1 MNTDD
6 PLEDFPDGIR
16 ADSMIDADNANDGL
30 VESTDPDDAQGRGDN
45 AIAVKEVEGLS
56 QGQIV
61 WRRFVRHKGAMIGM
75 SVVLLIAIFAFSA
88 MGFGPVEGWWQ
99 YQDPLRTHS
108 MLNNGHP
115 TLTMPVWLGGEGFAL
130 GDHPFG
136 QDNIGTDYFAAVMAG
151 IKTSLVVMV
160 VLGITVLIVGVAI
173 GALAGYYR
181 NKVDLW
187 LMRLTDLII
196 VLPTIV
202 IGAVLGRLLAVA
214 PDKFGWTYET
224 TQAIYRNM
232 PVLLAIV
239 LGLIL
244 WPSMARLVRGDFMTL
259 RTREFVDSARV
270 AGASDWRI
278 ITKHILPNAMGVIIV
293 NLSLI
298 MSQSVVL
305 ETALSFLGFGIT
317 APNISLGRLI
327 SDNQGAFQ
335 TRPWLFWWPGL
346 FIILIALCVNFIGDG
361 LRDAFDPR
369 GKRLPSKKEMLK
381 ASIKSSPTNTELDE
395 AVAELI
401 EDETDAPA
409 GTPAETTVP
418 GPQNATTAN
427 DARDNT
433 QEGVEDNG

>member
-1 MNTDD
+1 
-6 PLEDFPDGIR
+6 
-16 ADSMIDADNANDGL
+16 
-30 VESTDPDDAQGRGDN
+30 
-45 AIAVKEVEGLS
+45 
-56 QGQIV
+56 
-61 WRRFVRHKGAMIGM
+61 
-75 SVVLLIAIFAFSA
+75 
-88 MGFGPVEGWWQ
+88 
-99 YQDPLRTHS
+99 
-108 MLNNGHP
+108 
-115 TLTMPVWLGGEGFAL
+115 
-130 GDHPFG
+130 
-136 QDNIGTDYFAAVMAG
+136 MAG

-160 VLGITVLIVGVAI
+160 VLGITVLIVGVAV

-202 IGAVLGRLLAVA
+202 IGAVLGRLLAIA
-214 PDKFGWTYET
+214 PDKFGWSRET
-224 TQAIYRNM
+224 TTMIYANM
-232 PVLLAIV
+232 PVFLAIV

-317 APNISLGRLI
+317 PPNISLGRLI
-327 SDNQGAFQ
+327 ADNQGAFQ

-381 ASIKSSPTNTELDE
+381 ANIKASPANTELDE
-395 AVAELI
+395 AVAGLI
-401 EDETDAPA
+401 DEDLGSLAPETPDAISDSGLPAVAANETDAA
-409 GTPAETTVP
+409 ADTK
-418 GPQNATTAN
+418 
-427 DARDNT
+427 
-433 QEGVEDNG
+433 EGVEDNG

>member
-16 ADSMIDADNANDGL
+16 PDSMIDADNANDGL
-30 VESTDPDDAQGRGDN
+30 VEDGLADSHGRGDN

-61 WRRFVRHKGAMIGM
+61 WRRFVRHKGAMIGT
-75 SVVLLIAIFAFSA
+75 SVLLVIAIFAFSA
-88 MGFGPVEGWWQ
+88 MGFGPISGWWH
-99 YQDPLRTHS
+99 YQDPLRTHE
-108 MLNNGHP
+108 MINGGHP
-115 TLTMPVWLGGEGFAL
+115 TLTMPVWLGGEGFAW

-136 QDNIGTDYFAAVMAG
+136 QDNIGTDYFSSVMAG
-151 IKTSLVVMV
+151 VKTSLVVMV
-160 VLGITVLIVGVAI
+160 VLGITVLIVGVTV

-187 LMRLTDLII
+187 LMRFTDLII

-202 IGAVLGRLLAVA
+202 IGAVLGRLLAIA
-214 PDKFGWTYET
+214 PDKFGWSYNT
-224 TQAIYRNM
+224 TQVIYRNM

-317 APNISLGRLI
+317 PPNISLGRLI

-381 ASIKSSPTNTELDE
+381 ANIKASPANTELDE

-401 EDETDAPA
+401 DVDQPSSEQEQPASAPSDAETATDAK
-409 GTPAETTVP
+409 E
-418 GPQNATTAN
+418 
-427 DARDNT
+427 
-433 QEGVEDNG
+433 EGEDNG